1 MFERWVL
8 EDVDWKGTRLKK
20 GTKIGLLFGS
30 ANHDESAFDAPEQL
44 DLGRR
49 DNPHVSFGGGNHF
62 CVGAPLAKVE
72 LSVAFSHFAARIN
85 EFDITA
91 DSLDR
96 PESLVFR
103 GIRSL
108 PIRVR

>member
-1 MFERWVL
+1 MAIRSLHGEIRTACFAIN
-8 EDVDWKGTRLKK
+8 DT
-20 GTKIGLLFGS
+20 
-30 ANHDESAFDAPEQL
+30 FDAPEQL

-72 LSVAFSHFAARIN
+72 LSVAFSHFASRIN

-108 PIRVR
+108 PIRVQ